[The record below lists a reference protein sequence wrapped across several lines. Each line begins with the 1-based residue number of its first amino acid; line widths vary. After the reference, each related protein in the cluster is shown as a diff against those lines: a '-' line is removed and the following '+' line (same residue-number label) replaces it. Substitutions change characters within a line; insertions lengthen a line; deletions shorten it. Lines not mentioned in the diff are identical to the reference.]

1 MKFEGDLSKFFPP
14 DLLIF
19 IASLGKEG
27 VLTVKHPVEF
37 LTISMKKGCVIDA
50 HSKNSDD
57 KLLKMLYLKRQIN
70 TIDYKKI
77 TQARKETGL
86 NVLTIIEKLNL
97 VSFEAV
103 EDIIIESIKETLFRF
118 FLLTSGE
125 FSFTDISVE
134 DLNLNITLPSQ
145 VIAIDLS
152 SLTDDWQEMKTR
164 LLTFDRHVS
173 LAAGAKNDEVESTE
187 EKILLSIVQKGR
199 SIRDLIEQAPF
210 SSYKALKMIDNAI
223 TCKRL
228 MLHAPGKQVA
238 VENGA
243 GSDQVLFYE
252 YKTACKRIL
261 SARNSGGKIKGLIR
275 FCKGQFDLT
284 CVISLTETR
293 IIRSFV
299 FYKDKKSNLQS
310 KEVKDIKYNIEE
322 DPVFQR
328 TYSSGFAFFGKVF
341 PAAVFR
347 NMIPIPIPETG
358 DCAVIPLGRKDDR
371 VNLIYAVS
379 TKTKADIGPFH
390 YLELLSWLINPE
402 IDGKSESDGLVPD
415 TSQKQATNNTGEQ
428 KVSLEDAVDGLPPM
442 PHLASKMLQ
451 ILSDPDSTVED
462 LAGVIEQDPA
472 IMATLIKVSNSALYR
487 TGEEISTLNNA
498 VTRLGFKTIRSLVLT
513 ATTHSL
519 FPKNNA
525 KLEVM
530 SQALWQHAK
539 ECGLASRRIAAFVGY
554 HDPEE
559 AFVAGLLHD
568 IGKLAILLK
577 HPEYYKRITENQ
589 RGNVSSISAE
599 NEVLGF
605 DHAEAGG
612 VLMDKW
618 KMPENL
624 ALSVKFHHTP
634 DSAGAFSSLA
644 HIVSLGDCLS
654 HSYGIYA
661 GKMQTDGDR
670 QASNLIALK
679 LTEDDLEALRE
690 VVEEDFKESD
700 VFD

>member
-19 IASLGKEG
+19 IANLGKEG
-27 VLTVKHPVEF
+27 VLTIKHPFEF
-37 LTISMKKGCVIDA
+37 LTISMKKGCVTSA
-50 HSKNSDD
+50 HSKTSDD
-57 KLLKMLYLKRQIN
+57 KLLKMLYLKQQIN

-86 NVLTIIEKLNL
+86 DVITIIEKLNL
-97 VSFEAV
+97 VSDNVV
-103 EDIIIESIKETLFRF
+103 EDIIVQSIKEALFRF

-134 DLNLNITLPSQ
+134 DSSLDITLPAQ
-145 VIAIDLS
+145 VVAIDLS
-152 SLTDDWQEMKTR
+152 SLTDDWQEMETK
-164 LLTFDRHVS
+164 LITFDRTVS
-173 LAAGAKNDEVESTE
+173 PAAGKLNDENRTSE

-199 SIRDLIEQAPF
+199 TIRDLVEQAPF
-210 SSYKALKMIDNAI
+210 SSYQALKMIDNAI
-223 TCKRL
+223 TGKRL
-228 MLHAPGKQVA
+228 MLHEPEKKKVA
-238 VENGA
+238 DHEA
-243 GSDQVLFYE
+243 GGTQVLFSD

-261 SARNSGGKIKGLIR
+261 SVRHSGEKIKGLIR

-284 CVISLTETR
+284 CVISLTKTR
-293 IIRSFV
+293 IIRSFI
-299 FYKDKKSNLQS
+299 FYKDKKNNLLS
-310 KEVKDIKYNIEE
+310 KEIKDIKYNIEE
-322 DPVFQR
+322 DPVFER

-341 PAAVFR
+341 PAAVFQ
-347 NMIPIPIPETG
+347 NMIPIPETG
-358 DCAVIPLGRKDDR
+358 DCAVIPLGQKDDR

-390 YLELLSWLINPE
+390 YLELLSWLVNPE
-402 IDGKSESDGLVPD
+402 KDGSSESDSSISVA
-415 TSQKQATNNTGEQ
+415 SQKKDAGEIGE
-428 KVSLEDAVDGLPPM
+428 KKISLKDAVADLPPM

-451 ILSDPDSTVED
+451 VLSDPDSTVED
-462 LAGVIEQDPA
+462 LTDIIEQDPA

-498 VTRLGFKTIRSLVLT
+498 ITRLGFKTIRSLVLT

-525 KLEVM
+525 KLEMM

-539 ECGLASRRIAAFVGY
+539 ECGLASRQIATFIGY
-554 HDPEE
+554 HEPEE

-577 HPEYYKRITENQ
+577 YTESFKRISDYQ
-589 RGNVSSISAE
+589 RKGVSSIDAE

-605 DHAEAGG
+605 DHAETGG
-612 VLMDKW
+612 ALMDKW
-618 KMPENL
+618 KIPENL
-624 ALSVKFHHTP
+624 ALCVKFHHTP
-634 DSAGAFSSLA
+634 DMASEYSRLA

-654 HSYGIYA
+654 HIYGIYA
-661 GKMQTDGDR
+661 DETQTAAEK
-670 QASNLIALK
+670 QKLNLKALK
-679 LTEDDLEALRE
+679 ITEDDIETLRE
-690 VVEEDFKESD
+690 KVVEDFEQSD

>member
-19 IASLGKEG
+19 IANLGKEG
-27 VLTVKHPVEF
+27 VLTIKHPIEF
-37 LTISMKKGCVIDA
+37 LTISIKKGCVINA
-50 HSKNSDD
+50 HSKTSDD

-77 TQARKETGL
+77 IQARKETGL

-97 VSFEAV
+97 VSFDAV
-103 EDIIIESIKETLFRF
+103 EDIIIESFKEALFRF
-118 FLLTSGE
+118 FLLTNGE
-125 FSFTDISVE
+125 FNFTDISVE

-152 SLTDDWQEMKTR
+152 SLTDDWQEMETR
-164 LLTFDRHVS
+164 LITFDRRVS
-173 LAAGAKNDEVESTE
+173 LAGGKLNDDNQTAE

-199 SIRDLIEQAPF
+199 TIRDLIEQAPF
-210 SSYKALKMIDNAI
+210 SSYLALKMIDNAI
-223 TCKRL
+223 TSKRL
-228 MLHAPGKQVA
+228 TLHAPEKQV
-238 VENGA
+238 VIDNGA
-243 GSDQVLFYE
+243 SGAQVLFSE
-252 YKTACKRIL
+252 YKTACKKIL

-293 IIRSFV
+293 IIRSFI
-299 FYKDKKSNLQS
+299 FYKDKKSNLLS

-347 NMIPIPIPETG
+347 NMITVPETG

-402 IDGKSESDGLVPD
+402 IEGKSESGSSVSE
-415 TSQKQATNNTGEQ
+415 TSSKKASNDTGEQ
-428 KVSLEDAVDGLPPM
+428 KTSLEDAVDDLPPM

-451 ILSDPDSTVED
+451 ILSDPDSSVED
-462 LAGVIEQDPA
+462 LTSVIEQDPA

-559 AFVAGLLHD
+559 AFIAGLLHD

-589 RGNVSSISAE
+589 RGGISSIDAE
-599 NEVLGF
+599 KEVLGF
-605 DHAEAGG
+605 DHTISGG
-612 VLMDKW
+612 ALMDKW
-618 KMPENL
+618 KIPESL
-624 ALSVKFHHTP
+624 ALSVRFHHTP
-634 DSAGAFSSLA
+634 DLAGEFSSLA
-644 HIVSLGDCLS
+644 YIVSLGDCLS
-654 HSYGIYA
+654 HIYGIYA
-661 GKMQTDGDR
+661 GETQTDADR
-670 QASNLIALK
+670 QALSVTALK
-679 LTEDDLEALRE
+679 LTGNDIETLRE
-690 VVEEDFKESD
+690 VIDEDFKQSD
-700 VFD
+700 IFD